1 MGQIPGISKCKSE
14 EIKNVYYLC
23 FDGEKIK
30 FDLILL
36 KNANS
41 LIIMYS

>member
-1 MGQIPGISKCKSE
+1 MGQIPGISKRKNE
-14 EIKNVYYLC
+14 EIKSVYHIC

-41 LIIMYS
+41 LIIIYS

>member
-1 MGQIPGISKCKSE
+1 MGQIPGILNCKSE
-14 EIKNVYYLC
+14 EIKNVYDIC

-41 LIIMYS
+41 LIIIYS